1 MGNAQSAD
9 ASPPLRAPA
18 SATVSPVPGEP
29 AAQDDKKD
37 APSGLLAT
45 SPVGLR
51 NPGTIEEMN
60 NQCKSVFPTNFEGCR
75 MIFNKGISSHFQISH
90 TMNMS
95 NLTPAGYRFGVTY
108 VGTKMVGPG
117 EAYPILLGDIDP
129 SGNLNANIIHQ
140 ITPRLKGKMVT
151 QVRMT
156 ERRPSLE

>member
-1 MGNAQSAD
+1 
-9 ASPPLRAPA
+9 
-18 SATVSPVPGEP
+18 
-29 AAQDDKKD
+29 
-37 APSGLLAT
+37 
-45 SPVGLR
+45 
-51 NPGTIEEMN
+51 
-60 NQCKSVFPTNFEGCR
+60 